1 MNQWFITALGMGTV
15 FLALIVLSLILSG
28 FPLVFRRAGKERP
41 ARVPLPALSSRRV
54 LAEGSSSPELVA
66 VITAAVCAA
75 SGMRPG
81 DFRIAGISPAEDEGR
96 SGGFNTPI
104 WGHVDR
110 LCRRNWQ
117 R

>member
-28 FPLVFRRAGKERP
+28 FPLVFRRSGKERP

-54 LAEGSSSPELVA
+54 LGEGSPSPELVA
-66 VITAAVCAA
+66 VISAAVCAA

-81 DFRIAGISPAEDEGR
+81 EFRVAGISPVEEGLPG
-96 SGGFNTPI
+96 SFNTPV

-110 LCRRNWQ
+110 LCRRTWQ